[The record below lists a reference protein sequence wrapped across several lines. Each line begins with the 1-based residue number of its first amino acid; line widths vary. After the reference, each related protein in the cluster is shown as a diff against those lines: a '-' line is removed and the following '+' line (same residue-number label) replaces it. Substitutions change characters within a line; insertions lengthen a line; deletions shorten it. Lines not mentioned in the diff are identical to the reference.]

1 MVWFALSASKL
12 WFKRVLKVKEKIK
25 ASIQYAVQCV
35 GEMGGKKKSA
45 NQKISTNI
53 FWCARKIIK
62 LNYIH
67 YTNILKNYI
76 VQNKKKIKKLN
87 FE

>member
-1 MVWFALSASKL
+1 MPCSVWVR
-12 WFKRVLKVKEKIK
+12 WE
-25 ASIQYAVQCV
+25 
-35 GEMGGKKKSA
+35 EKKKSA

-67 YTNILKNYI
+67 YTNILKKLYST
-76 VQNKKKIKKLN
+76 KLKKIKKLN